1 MSTQVYAREVRG
13 PRRSRKTEQDSLCC
27 SLSVLLSLL
36 DGSYSSSPGILSGN
50 SDSVHKHLVGTGL
63 LGSDV
68 AAVGPAFQLV
78 CVRKNVSKGAYLSKA
93 DVLLLQR
100 PTTT

>member
-1 MSTQVYAREVRG
+1 MLQPFCAAQSA
-13 PRRSRKTEQDSLCC
+13 
-27 SLSVLLSLL
+27 
-36 DGSYSSSPGILSGN
+36 GSYSSSPGILSGN
-50 SDSVHKHLVGTGL
+50 SDSVHKHLVGTGH
-63 LGSDV
+63 LGSGV
-68 AAVGPAFQLV
+68 AAVGPAFELV